1 MILRRVISHVR
12 NQEWTAIFLDFLIVV
27 LGVFIG
33 IQLGNWNAAQSE
45 KDRERLLLGG
55 LRSELN
61 ESVELLDILTDAY
74 NQVSRSGARS
84 VAFLDAGEGCGDSC
98 WDVLVDFFHASQ
110 WQEPVFVRSAYDEMR
125 RNGWPRN
132 RAIVE
137 AVENYHRQGELN
149 RNGLRDVP
157 TYRALVRGLIPLAV
171 HSPYWA
177 TCYELKNGYERY
189 FEDCPEGV
197 DSGISAS
204 AVAAIVAHPD
214 IHAALTEWAGYTT
227 GFETQFNDQ
236 IASAERAI
244 ALIDTELGDG
254 P

>member
-33 IQLGNWNAAQSE
+33 IQLGNWNAAQDV
-45 KDRERLLLGG
+45 KAHERLLLGE
-55 LRSELN
+55 LRSELT
-61 ESVELLDILTDAY
+61 ESIEQLDFLTNAY

-84 VAFLDAGEGCGDSC
+84 VAFLDAGERCGDAC
-98 WDVLVDFFHASQ
+98 WDVIVDFFHASQ
-110 WQEPVFVRSAYDEMR
+110 WHEPIFVRSAYDEMR

-132 RAIVE
+132 RAIAV
-137 AVENYHRQGELN
+137 AVEEYQRHGELN

-189 FEDCPEGV
+189 IEDCPEGV

-204 AVAAIVAHPD
+204 GVAAIVAHPD

-227 GFETQFNDQ
+227 GFEAPFNDQ

-244 ALIDTELGDG
+244 SLIDTELRDR